1 MKKRYIIV
9 FLSIITA
16 IAYIDLVDSCKKI
29 DKVTAQTFET
39 SHHAI
44 NYDKAL
50 NDFISGYFKVKK

>member
-1 MKKRYIIV
+1 MKKSYIIV
-9 FLSIITA
+9 FLSIITT

-29 DKVTAQTFET
+29 DKVNSQIFKT

-50 NDFISGYFKVKK
+50 NDFISGYFRVKK